1 MSILERVSKSKPK
14 VQKIKKPDVNAST
27 PFFEGTINMAY
38 EDAKRGIIPKNV
50 RSTYHKMNPYKV
62 VSKPKI
68 VPFTLSDISKVA
80 LFDKKSSKK
89 LLIASL
95 ASRAEEYNTAH

>member
-1 MSILERVSKSKPK
+1 MSLLERVSKSKPK
-14 VQKIKKPDVNAST
+14 VQKAKKPDVNASN
-27 PFFEGTINMAY
+27 PFLEGSINMAY

-50 RSTYHKMNPYKV
+50 RATYRKMNPYKV

-68 VPFTLSDISKVA
+68 VPFKLSDISRVA
-80 LFDKKSSKK
+80 LFDMKAAKK
-89 LLIASL
+89 LMIASL